1 MAVTA
6 SRLSLFTSDIRCYL
20 PLISLTA
27 ISYLLPLQQRLLR
40 AGSFLLA
47 VLRGRPSPHRS
58 KAMFEHRQEKMDS
71 LMRENEDFRRIYN
84 HHQELDKR
92 VTAAELGTA
101 PMDDLALNQLKKEKL
116 WAKDRLANLMD
127 ATPA

>member
-1 MAVTA
+1 
-6 SRLSLFTSDIRCYL
+6 
-20 PLISLTA
+20 
-27 ISYLLPLQQRLLR
+27 
-40 AGSFLLA
+40 
-47 VLRGRPSPHRS
+47 
-58 KAMFEHRQEKMDS
+58 MFEHRQEKMDS
-71 LMRENEDFRRIYN
+71 MMKESEDFRRIYN